1 MLYKPINIYDSFWSQ
16 HIFGE
21 IKKKISLRVTEE
33 LLLIQWWEC
42 YFWHAFKTALVC
54 THGINAVTE
63 RKYSIIY
70 DFNTLLTNWKG
81 SPHLTCPF
89 LLQLIV
95 FRFFFDIYTSPTV
108 AVAAAPQDW
117 TKQMWLTAQTEG
129 QTDRFHKFSFTPSAT
144 SPDGTWTDLRLCV
157 VRSEAWVS
165 MFFCSS
171 FVYRKQMHE
180 WMDTAL

>member
-70 DFNTLLTNWKG
+70 VFNTLLTNWKG

-95 FRFFFDIYTSPTV
+95 FRFFFRHLHVTHRRCRCC
-108 AVAAAPQDW
+108 AAR
-117 TKQMWLTAQTEG
+117 LNQTNVTHSSDRR
-129 QTDRFHKFSFTPSAT
+129 TDRQISQIQLYAISDVTRRDMNWFK
-144 SPDGTWTDLRLCV
+144 V
-157 VRSEAWVS
+157 V
-165 MFFCSS
+165 CCP
-171 FVYRKQMHE
+171 
-180 WMDTAL
+180 